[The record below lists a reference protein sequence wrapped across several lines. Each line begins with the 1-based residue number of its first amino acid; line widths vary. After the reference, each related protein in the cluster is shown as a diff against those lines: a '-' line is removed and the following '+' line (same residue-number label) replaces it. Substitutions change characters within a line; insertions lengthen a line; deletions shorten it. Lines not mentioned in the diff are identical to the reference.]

1 VQKQDNAC
9 PVSDNDDPGATPMLL
24 DRLRVHLSDDEL
36 NRIVAE
42 AGSTK
47 RRISAN
53 IISPLCRALELAA
66 IDGNVPGSHETLPRR
81 ILQFW
86 DQKTI
91 PADVRDCMTTWRAI
105 PEFEYVLFDEDSAR
119 EFIGSE
125 YEARHLD
132 AYDLC
137 NHPAMKSD
145 LFRLAYLYRHGGVY
159 IDADDA
165 FAGSNLDRPFGEDGL
180 FRLRSA
186 SFRKNP
192 SDAPATIFNNN
203 PIFSLPNEEILR
215 KALERAT
222 MILLSLGKRDFY
234 NMLVITGPLN
244 LSIAV
249 YATALD
255 CIASDSEFLFCPIL
269 GWDDVARKSG
279 NMAYQKTNRNWRVAQ
294 HSWRGA
300 NEQK

>member
-1 VQKQDNAC
+1 
-9 PVSDNDDPGATPMLL
+9 MLR
-24 DRLRVHLSDDEL
+24 DRLRGHLGKNEL
-36 NRIVAE
+36 DRIVGE

-47 RRISAN
+47 RRISAS

-66 IDGNVPGSHETLPRR
+66 IDGNIPGSQEKLPRR
-81 ILQFW
+81 IVQFW
-86 DQKTI
+86 DQETI
-91 PADVRDCMTTWRAI
+91 PADVAACMATWRAI
-105 PEFEYVLFDEDSAR
+105 PDFEYLLFDEVRAR
-119 EFIGSE
+119 DFIRTE
-125 YEARHLD
+125 YEGRHLE

-145 LFRLAYLYRHGGVY
+145 FFRLAWLYRHGGVY

-165 FAGSNLDRPFGEDGL
+165 CEGPNLDRLFREDGI

-186 SFRKNP
+186 TFRKNP

-203 PIFSLPNEEILR
+203 PIFSLPNDDILR

-222 MILLSLGKRDFY
+222 MIMLSLGKRDFY

-255 CIASDSEFLFCPIL
+255 CIANDAEFRFCPII
-269 GWDDVARKSG
+269 GWDEQAKKSG
-279 NMAYQKTNRNWRVAQ
+279 QMAYQKTKRNWRVAQ
-294 HSWRGA
+294 DIHRDA